1 MKKFNI
7 LLGAVAMIA
16 ALALVGCS
24 NGNDDSNETPADN
37 GGGQTPVTVRTWE
50 RAIEDGA
57 NLTDNGDGTATATFT
72 SNYNGIGVVVYIN
85 QDKTAVASGTKVKVE
100 FDYETVEGKWSDDS
114 LNPKFKVQLASG
126 GDKYYNTTK
135 AQSDSEYYDVTT
147 KSGSFSQTF
156 TASAEANELLIQFN
170 AYNWAGG
177 ADVDDQ
183 IKVTIKSV
191 TIVE

>member
-1 MKKFNI
+1 MKKFKI

-16 ALALVGCS
+16 ALAFVGCS
-24 NGNDDSNETPADN
+24 NGSDSNDTPADN
-37 GGGQTPVTVRTWE
+37 GGAQTPVAVRAWE
-50 RAIEDGA
+50 RAIADGA
-57 NLTDNGDGTATATFT
+57 DLTDNGDGTATATFT
-72 SNYNGIGVVVYIN
+72 SNYNGTGVVVYIN
-85 QDKTAVASGTKVKVE
+85 QDKSAVASGTKVKVD

-114 LNPKFKVQLASG
+114 LNPKFKVQLATD
-126 GDKYYNTTK
+126 GDKYWNTTK

-147 KSGSFSQTF
+147 KSGPFSQTF
-156 TASAEANELLIQFN
+156 TASAAANELLIQFN

-183 IKVTIKSV
+183 VKVTIKSV

>member
-1 MKKFNI
+1 MKKFKI

-37 GGGQTPVTVRTWE
+37 GGGQPTVTVRAWE

-57 NLTDNGDGTATATFT
+57 DLTDNGDGTATATFT
-72 SNYNGIGVVVYIN
+72 SNYNGTAVVVYIN
-85 QDKTAVASGTKVKVE
+85 EDKTAVASGTKVKVD

-135 AQSDSEYYDVTT
+135 AQSDNEYYDVET

-156 TASAEANELLIQFN
+156 TASAEANELVIQFN

-177 ADVDDQ
+177 SDVDDQ